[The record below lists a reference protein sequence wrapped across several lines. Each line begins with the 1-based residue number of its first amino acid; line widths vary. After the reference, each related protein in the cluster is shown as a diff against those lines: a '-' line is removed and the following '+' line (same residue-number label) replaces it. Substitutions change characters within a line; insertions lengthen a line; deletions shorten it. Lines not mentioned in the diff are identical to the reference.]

1 MWTTTHQSAKLG
13 DIPEDKGPLLLDL
26 AARLDTAAAKADLDQ
41 IDIARVMD
49 TNPRTV
55 ARWMQRKA
63 APRPSARERILEL
76 VAVLEHLSD
85 VLQPQPAHD
94 WLFTPNPLMDHYKP
108 VDLLRTG
115 ESRKVLGA
123 IDALAENVFV

>member
-1 MWTTTHQSAKLG
+1 M
-13 DIPEDKGPLLLDL
+13 LDL
-26 AARLDTAAAKADLDQ
+26 ATRLDTAAAKADLDQ
-41 IDIARVMD
+41 VDIARVMD

-108 VDLLRTG
+108 VDLLRAG